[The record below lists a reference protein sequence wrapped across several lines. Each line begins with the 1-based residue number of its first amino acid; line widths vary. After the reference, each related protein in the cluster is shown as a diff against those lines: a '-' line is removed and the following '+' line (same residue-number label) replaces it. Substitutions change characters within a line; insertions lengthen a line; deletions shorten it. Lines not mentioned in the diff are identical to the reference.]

1 MPAPFCCG
9 KVVGMKTIAAALTL
23 LALAAP
29 AAQATEWPGNEN
41 PRCTYEVPKKMR
53 LKPALSKGIPVD
65 VTCDGPAEA
74 SSIAL
79 IESRKQQDRWVDLH
93 NHGVPG
99 IAKSD
104 ILTYTEASTQS
115 LRVEIVPKKFFRHY
129 AKTKLRI
136 LLGVKRDP
144 DKPYHTSVD
153 SGKVITLV
161 R

>member
-1 MPAPFCCG
+1 
-9 KVVGMKTIAAALTL
+9 MKTIAAALIL

-29 AAQATEWPGNEN
+29 TAMATEFPGNEN
-41 PRCTYEVPKKMR
+41 PRCTYEVPAKMR
-53 LKPALSKGIPVD
+53 LKPALSRGIPVK

-79 IESRKQQDRWVDLH
+79 IESKRQSDRWIDLH

-99 IAKSD
+99 IANSD
-104 ILTYTEASTQS
+104 ILTFTAAGTQS
-115 LRVEIVPKKFFRHY
+115 LRVNIIPKRFFRRY
-129 AKTKLRI
+129 AKTKFRI

-153 SGKVITLV
+153 SGKVITVV

>member
-1 MPAPFCCG
+1 MPAPFSCG
-9 KVVGMKTIAAALTL
+9 NLARMKKTAIALAL
-23 LALAAP
+23 LAVAAP
-29 AAQATEWPGNEN
+29 AAQATEWPGNES
-41 PRCTYEVPKKMR
+41 PRCTYQVPKKMR
-53 LKPALSKGIPVD
+53 LKPALSRGIPVE
-65 VTCDGPAEA
+65 VTCDGSAEA

-79 IESRKQQDRWVDLH
+79 IESKKQQNRWVDLH

-104 ILTYTEASTQS
+104 ILTFTEAGTQS

-136 LLGVKRDP
+136 LLGVQRDP

-153 SGKVITLV
+153 SGKVITLI

>member
-9 KVVGMKTIAAALTL
+9 NVCGMTKTIAAAALTA

-29 AAQATEWPGNEN
+29 AAAQAAPD
-41 PRCTYEVPKKMR
+41 CTYQVPKKMR
-53 LKPALSKGIPVD
+53 LAPALRTGIPVK
-65 VTCDGPAEA
+65 VTCDGATEA

-79 IESRKQQDRWVDLH
+79 IESKKQDRRWVDLH

-104 ILTYTEASTQS
+104 ILTFTEAGTQS
-115 LRVEIVPKKFFRHY
+115 LHVEIVPKKFFRHY

-136 LLGVKRDP
+136 LLGIQLEP
-144 DKPYHTSVD
+144 DQPYHTSVD
-153 SGKVITLV
+153 SGKVITLI

>member
-1 MPAPFCCG
+1 
-9 KVVGMKTIAAALTL
+9 MKTTAIALAL
-23 LALAAP
+23 LAFAAP
-29 AAQATEWPGNEN
+29 VAHATEFPGNEN
-41 PRCTYEVPKKMR
+41 PRCTYAVPKKMR
-53 LKPALSKGIPVD
+53 LKAVLSRGIPVK

-79 IESRKQQDRWVDLH
+79 IESKRQSDRWIDLH

-99 IAKSD
+99 IANSD
-104 ILTYTEASTQS
+104 ILTFTAAGTQT
-115 LRVEIVPKKFFRHY
+115 LRVNVIPKKFFRRY
-129 AKTKLRI
+129 AKTKFRI

-153 SGKVITLV
+153 SGKVLTAV